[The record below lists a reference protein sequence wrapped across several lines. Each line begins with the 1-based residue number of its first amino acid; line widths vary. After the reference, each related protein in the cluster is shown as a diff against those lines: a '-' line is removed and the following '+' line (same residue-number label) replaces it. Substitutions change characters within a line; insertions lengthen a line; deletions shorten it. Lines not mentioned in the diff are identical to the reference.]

1 MPDRDDEAVKL
12 ALLAHDLRTPLAA
25 MRLTAELIGSKPL
38 DEDQFEKLS
47 ILIRSIDAL
56 TDMTGELV
64 EAVRSGEEPAPS
76 QQNVADIMRDCAEL
90 FQVAADEKGLVFR
103 LHIEPDACDLV
114 TSQAAELR
122 RIVTTLLDNAV
133 KYTDLGSVDVGVS
146 KSTPPAADH
155 TGEEPDF
162 VGVSIT
168 DTGPGIDPEEET
180 RLFRPFSRGKRGL
193 ETTEGSG
200 LGLWG
205 AACQSRKLGGQLR
218 LVRPEAGGS
227 RFELRVPAQR
237 GISSE
242 RQPVLENIPRA
253 EKTNAA
259 AAAAHVLIVDDN
271 ETNCRLMSALM
282 ESFGYS
288 FDVVHSGDEAL
299 EALPRH
305 AYDAVLLDL
314 NMPGK
319 SGVETAREIKADPTY
334 FELPLIAVT
343 AALEAVGEAQLHAAG
358 FEDVIAKPLSPAD
371 LFAALERARVPP
383 DGSEA
388 VS

>member
-38 DEDQFEKLS
+38 DADQFEKLS
-47 ILIRSIDAL
+47 ILLRSIDAL
-56 TDMTGELV
+56 TEMTGELV
-64 EAVRSGEEPAPS
+64 EAVRSEQVPVPS
-76 QQNVADIMRDCAEL
+76 RQGVADIVHDCAEL
-90 FQVAADEKGLVFR
+90 FRIAADEKGLIFR
-103 LHIEPDACDLV
+103 LHIEPAVHGLV
-114 TSQAAELR
+114 TTHATELR

-133 KYTDLGSVDVGVS
+133 KYTDQGSVVVDVSEGN
-146 KSTPPAADH
+146 PFDAER
-155 TGEEPDF
+155 TGEDADF
-162 VGVSIT
+162 VCVSMT
-168 DTGPGIDPEEET
+168 DTGPGIDSEEET

-205 AACQSRKLGGQLR
+205 AVTQARQLEGQLC

-227 RFELRVPAQR
+227 RFELRIPAQK
-237 GISSE
+237 GAATP
-242 RQPVLENIPRA
+242 RQTGLESIPRA
-253 EKTNAA
+253 ENAA
-259 AAAAHVLIVDDN
+259 SATHVLIVDDN

-288 FDVVHSGDEAL
+288 FDVVHSGEDAL
-299 EALPRH
+299 NALPGKG
-305 AYDAVLLDL
+305 YDAVLLDL

-319 SGVETAREIKADPTY
+319 SGVDTAQEIKADAAY
-334 FELPLIAVT
+334 SDLPLIAVT
-343 AALEAVGEAQLHAAG
+343 AALEVVGEGRLRAVGFQ
-358 FEDVIAKPLSPAD
+358 DVIAKPLSPAE
-371 LFAALERARVPP
+371 LFAALERARMPP
-383 DGSEA
+383 DGSKV

>member
-25 MRLTAELIGSKPL
+25 MRLTAELIGSRPL
-38 DEDQFEKLS
+38 DDDQFEKLS

-56 TDMTGELV
+56 TAMTSALV
-64 EAVRSGEEPAPS
+64 EAARSDDDTVASHQG
-76 QQNVADIMRDCAEL
+76 VADIVQDCAEL
-90 FQVAADEKGLVFR
+90 FRIAADEKGLTLELRIDPSVSG
-103 LHIEPDACDLV
+103 LV
-114 TSQAAELR
+114 TSHAAELR

-133 KYTDLGSVDVGVS
+133 KYTDRGSVEVEVAEGAPFAANQ
-146 KSTPPAADH
+146 TPD
-155 TGEEPDF
+155 EPDL
-162 VGVSIT
+162 VRVSIT
-168 DTGPGIDPEEET
+168 DTGPGIDPDEET
-180 RLFRPFSRGKRGL
+180 RLFRPFSRGRHGL

-205 AACQSRKLGGQLR
+205 AACQSSQLGGRLR

-227 RFELRVPAQR
+227 RFELGIPAKR
-237 GISSE
+237 GAATTAQTVIE
-242 RQPVLENIPRA
+242 RIPRA
-253 EKTNAA
+253 EKKTA

-299 EALPRH
+299 SVIPRKT
-305 AYDAVLLDL
+305 YDAVLLDL

-319 SGVETAREIKADPTY
+319 SGIETAREIKADAAY
-334 FELPLIAVT
+334 SDLPLIAVT
-343 AALEAVGEAQLHAAG
+343 AALEAVGETRLRAVG
-358 FEDVIAKPLSPAD
+358 FEDVIAKPLSPAE
-371 LFAALERARVPP
+371 LFAALERARLTP
-383 DGSEA
+383 GRSSG